1 MRPLAQYS
9 LGTAFIRAPRRLQ
22 DLVESNDRTFVLLS
36 LLYPFHNFR
45 TDRFDI
51 DHVFPKSRFTSAR
64 LRKAGVAD
72 HDIPAF
78 RDRANRLPNLQL
90 LDPETNRRKSDR
102 PPHEWLREDFDP
114 HAAEEQMRRHD
125 LGDIPADLRDFH
137 AFYEARRDRLRDR
150 LRQLL

>member
-1 MRPLAQYS
+1 
-9 LGTAFIRAPRRLQ
+9 
-22 DLVESNDRTFVLLS
+22 VESNDRTFVLLS

-114 HAAEEQMRRHD
+114 HAAEEHMRRHD
-125 LGDIPADLRDFH
+125 LGDIPADMRDFH